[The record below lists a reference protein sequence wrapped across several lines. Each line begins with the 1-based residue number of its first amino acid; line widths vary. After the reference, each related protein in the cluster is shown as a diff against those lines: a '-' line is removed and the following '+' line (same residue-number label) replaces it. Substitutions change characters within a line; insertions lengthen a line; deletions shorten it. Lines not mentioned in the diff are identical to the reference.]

1 MINGGRKEVYIV
13 YANVFKVC
21 MKVPQSCPTLQSHG
35 LYSPWNSLGWN
46 TGVGSLYHL
55 KGLFPTQESNPG
67 LLNCRQ
73 ILYQL
78 SYQGYIY
85 IGENTGKLDKKMVSA
100 IIN

>member
-1 MINGGRKEVYIV
+1 MAKNLPAIQETQV
-13 YANVFKVC
+13 
-21 MKVPQSCPTLQSHG
+21 QSQGQEDPVEKQITTHFS
-35 LYSPWNSLGWN
+35 SLGWN

-78 SYQGYIY
+78 SYEGSPWQKAKR
-85 IGENTGKLDKKMVSA
+85 N
-100 IIN
+100 